1 MKDLQWNLM
10 LEQLKGSQFSNYGL
24 NQLAQ
29 LNIGPVIN
37 QKQYTI
43 LTDRLYIPTKAEKF
57 AAL

>member
-10 LEQLKGSQFSNYGL
+10 LEQLKGSEFSNYGL

-43 LTDRLYIPTKAEKF
+43 LSDRLYIPTKAEKF
-57 AAL
+57 ADL

>member
-10 LEQLKGSQFSNYGL
+10 LEHLKGSQFSNYGL

-43 LTDRLYIPTKAEKF
+43 LSDRLYIPTKAEKF